1 MTVDF
6 NTREIEYVN
15 EGHLPLKMTDLKL
28 LERDNRRYRTL
39 YEQHET
45 RSYRTLYEQH
55 ETRRGNHRSRI
66 AATKGDVCWI
76 LTALLTI
83 FFFVFLV
90 NL

>member
-6 NTREIEYVN
+6 NTREIEYVS
-15 EGHLPLKMTDLKL
+15 EGHLPFKRTALKL
-28 LERDNRRYRTL
+28 LERDNHLYRP
-39 YEQHET
+39 
-45 RSYRTLYEQH
+45 LYEQH
-55 ETRRGNHRSRI
+55 ETRRRNHRSRI